1 MKIESPR
8 FGPLEVDQDKI
19 IEFPKGLPGFE
30 HCKRFSLFHDDV
42 GQPIVFTLQ
51 SLDDPDVALPLT
63 DPAQLGFHYELTLDD
78 DDVEMLELGG
88 AEDVAV
94 AVILRRAEDAEPRDG
109 AANGGISANLMA
121 PLVINTRKRRAI
133 QQLIGRRGFDV
144 TFRSNAQ

>member
-30 HCKRFSLFHDDV
+30 HCKRFSLFHDEA

-51 SLDDPDVALPLT
+51 SLDDPDVTLPLT
-63 DPAQLGFHYELTLDD
+63 DPAQLGFHYELTLEDR
-78 DDVEMLELGG
+78 DVEMLEIGA

-94 AVILRRAEDAEPRDG
+94 AVILRRAEGAEPRDG
-109 AANGGISANLMA
+109 SASGSISANLMA
-121 PLVINTRKRRAI
+121 PLVINTRKRRGI
-133 QQLIGRRGFDV
+133 QQLIGKRGFDV
-144 TFRSNAQ
+144 TFRSTAQ

>member
-30 HCKRFSLFHDDV
+30 HCKRFSLFHDEV

-63 DPAQLGFHYELTLDD
+63 DPAQLGFHYELTLEDG
-78 DDVEMLELGG
+78 DVKMLEPGA

-94 AVILRRAEDAEPRDG
+94 AVILHRPESAAPRDG
-109 AANGGISANLMA
+109 SANGGITANLMA
-121 PLVINTRKRRAI
+121 PLVINTRKRRGI

>member
-30 HCKRFSLFHDDV
+30 HCKRFSLFHDEA

-51 SLDDPDVALPLT
+51 SLDDPDVTLPLT
-63 DPAQLGFHYELTLDD
+63 DPAQLGFHYELTLEDR
-78 DDVEMLELGG
+78 DVEMLEIGA

-94 AVILRRAEDAEPRDG
+94 AVILRRAEGAEPRDG
-109 AANGGISANLMA
+109 SASGGISANLMA
-121 PLVINTRKRRAI
+121 PLVINTRKRRGI
-133 QQLIGRRGFDV
+133 QQLIGKRGFDV
-144 TFRSNAQ
+144 TFRSTAQ

>member
-30 HCKRFSLFHDDV
+30 HCKRFSLFHDEA

-63 DPAQLGFHYELTLDD
+63 DPARLGFHYELTLEDR
-78 DDVEMLELGG
+78 DVETLELGA

-94 AVILRRAEDAEPRDG
+94 AVVLRRAEGSEPRG
-109 AANGGISANLMA
+109 ASANGGITANLMA
-121 PLVINTRKRRAI
+121 PLVINTRKRRGI

-144 TFRSNAQ
+144 TFHSKAQ